1 VSHARTAP
9 SALYLACAHAGRMVR
24 LLVARLGGANVRE
37 IETSGTTTGA
47 NGATMAEALAYRCF
61 RVESAEP
68 YGWVVYLE
76 GTRRTHFFMA
86 RGLALSL
93 AKLWAQAIPPSKVQL
108 IDLSGRVS
116 QEWTFRARLTSA

>member
-1 VSHARTAP
+1 MQQT
-9 SALYLACAHAGRMVR
+9 GT
-24 LLVARLGGANVRE
+24 N
-37 IETSGTTTGA
+37 GTTTG
-47 NGATMAEALAYRCF
+47 EAVEYRCF

-93 AKLWAQAIPPSKVQL
+93 AKLWAQALPPSKVQL
-108 IDLSGRVS
+108 VDPAGRVS
-116 QEWTFRARLTSA
+116 HEWTFRPRLDERTSRA

>member
-1 VSHARTAP
+1 MRQARTAP
-9 SALYLACAHAGRMVR
+9 TALVLACANVGRFLR
-24 LLVARLGGANVRE
+24 LALARLGDATARDT
-37 IETSGTTTGA
+37 ETNGTPMT
-47 NGATMAEALAYRCF
+47 EVLEYCCF

-108 IDLSGRVS
+108 IDLNGRVS
-116 QEWTFRARLTSA
+116 QEWTFRARLTST

>member
-1 VSHARTAP
+1 MSFAATPAQINR
-9 SALYLACAHAGRMVR
+9 VR
-24 LLVARLGGANVRE
+24 ASERLRLWFARLAGNRFRQ
-37 IETSGTTTGA
+37 TTT
-47 NGATMAEALAYRCF
+47 NGTAMSADQEYRRF

-93 AKLWAQAIPPSKVQL
+93 AKLWAQAVPPSKVQL
-108 IDLSGRVS
+108 VDLTGRVT
-116 QEWTFRARLTSA
+116 QEWTFQVRLTRV

>member
-1 VSHARTAP
+1 
-9 SALYLACAHAGRMVR
+9 M
-24 LLVARLGGANVRE
+24 N
-37 IETSGTTTGA
+37 GTIKP
-47 NGATMAEALAYRCF
+47 EAVAYRCF

-108 IDLSGRVS
+108 IDLAGRVS
-116 QEWTFRARLTSA
+116 QEWTFRARLASR

>member
-1 VSHARTAP
+1 M
-9 SALYLACAHAGRMVR
+9 GRMLR
-24 LLVARLGGANVRE
+24 LVMARLGGANVQQNE
-37 IETSGTTTGA
+37 KNGTTMG
-47 NGATMAEALAYRCF
+47 EALDYRCF

-93 AKLWAQAIPPSKVQL
+93 AKLWAQAIPPSRVQL
-108 IDLSGRVS
+108 VDLNGRVT

>member
-1 VSHARTAP
+1 MTHARTAP
-9 SALYLACAHAGRMVR
+9 SALHLACAQVGRMLR
-24 LLVARLGGANVRE
+24 LVVARFRGATVRE
-37 IETSGTTTGA
+37 TETNGTEMTQA
-47 NGATMAEALAYRCF
+47 QEYRCF

-108 IDLSGRVS
+108 VDLGGRVT

>member
-1 VSHARTAP
+1 MNAP
-9 SALYLACAHAGRMVR
+9 LA
-24 LLVARLGGANVRE
+24 
-37 IETSGTTTGA
+37 
-47 NGATMAEALAYRCF
+47 AEAVDYHCF

-108 IDLSGRVS
+108 VDLTGRVT
-116 QEWTFRARLTSA
+116 QEWTFRPRLASA

>member
-1 VSHARTAP
+1 MTHARPAP
-9 SALYLACAHAGRMVR
+9 SALYLACAHVGRMVR
-24 LLVARLGGANVRE
+24 LCIARLGGATVHEMN
-37 IETSGTTTGA
+37 GTT
-47 NGATMAEALAYRCF
+47 MSEALEYRCF

-108 IDLSGRVS
+108 VDLNGRVT

>member
-1 VSHARTAP
+1 VTGARPAA
-9 SALYLACAHAGRMVR
+9 SGLYLACAQVGRFLR
-24 LLVARLGGANVRE
+24 LCIARLGGADVHDG
-37 IETSGTTTGA
+37 GTNKGEP
-47 NGATMAEALAYRCF
+47 NRATMSEALEYRCF

-108 IDLSGRVS
+108 VDLSGRVT

>member
-1 VSHARTAP
+1 MTHARAAP
-9 SALYLACAHAGRMVR
+9 SALYLACARVGRIVR
-24 LLVARLGGANVRE
+24 LCIARLGGATAHEMN
-37 IETSGTTTGA
+37 GTT
-47 NGATMAEALAYRCF
+47 MSESLEYRCF

-108 IDLSGRVS
+108 VDLTGRVT

>member
-1 VSHARTAP
+1 VTRARPAP
-9 SALYLACAHAGRMVR
+9 SVLDLARAYMGRMLR
-24 LLVARLGGANVRE
+24 LCSARFGDVNVQRT
-37 IETSGTTTGA
+37 ETKETAMS
-47 NGATMAEALAYRCF
+47 EALEYRCF

-108 IDLSGRVS
+108 VDLTGRVT
-116 QEWTFRARLTSA
+116 QEWTFRARPHERVSSA

>member
-1 VSHARTAP
+1 
-9 SALYLACAHAGRMVR
+9 
-24 LLVARLGGANVRE
+24 LGGANVQQTE
-37 IETSGTTTGA
+37 MNGTT
-47 NGATMAEALAYRCF
+47 MSEALEYRCF

-108 IDLSGRVS
+108 VDLSGRVT

>member
-1 VSHARTAP
+1 VTHARPAP
-9 SALYLACAHAGRMVR
+9 SARYLACAHVGRIVR
-24 LLVARLGGANVRE
+24 LCIAKLGGANVQQTE
-37 IETSGTTTGA
+37 KNGTT
-47 NGATMAEALAYRCF
+47 MSEALEYRCF

-108 IDLSGRVS
+108 VDLTGRVT

>member
-1 VSHARTAP
+1 MSFAATGSQFTRI
-9 SALYLACAHAGRMVR
+9 SAGER
-24 LLVARLGGANVRE
+24 LRLWFARLAGERFRQ
-37 IETSGTTTGA
+37 TTTNGTAMPA
-47 NGATMAEALAYRCF
+47 NEDYHRF

-93 AKLWAQAIPPSKVQL
+93 AKVWAQAIPPSKVQL
-108 IDLSGRVS
+108 VDLAGHVT
-116 QEWTFRARLTSA
+116 QEWTFQARLTRA

>member
-1 VSHARTAP
+1 VSPAGVAP
-9 SALYLACAHAGRMVR
+9 SALQLACMRVGRMVR
-24 LLVARLGGANVRE
+24 RWAARFGARTE
-37 IETSGTTTGA
+37 QTPT
-47 NGATMAEALAYRCF
+47 NGRAMSEDEEYRYF

-93 AKLWAQAIPPSKVQL
+93 AKLWAQAVPPSKVQL
-108 IDLSGRVS
+108 VDLSGRVT
-116 QEWTFRARLTSA
+116 QEWTFKARLTSA

>member
-1 VSHARTAP
+1 VTHARTAP
-9 SALYLACAHAGRMVR
+9 SALYLACAHVGRMLR
-24 LLVARLGGANVRE
+24 LVMARLGGANVQQNE
-37 IETSGTTTGA
+37 KNGTT
-47 NGATMAEALAYRCF
+47 MEEALDYRCF

-108 IDLSGRVS
+108 VDLTGRVT

>member
-1 VSHARTAP
+1 MTHARAAP
-9 SALYLACAHAGRMVR
+9 SALYLACAHVGRIAR
-24 LLVARLGGANVRE
+24 LCIARLGGATVPEMN
-37 IETSGTTTGA
+37 GTTRSA
-47 NGATMAEALAYRCF
+47 ALEYRCF

-108 IDLSGRVS
+108 VDLTGRVT
-116 QEWTFRARLTSA
+116 QEWTFRARITSA

>member
-1 VSHARTAP
+1 VSEARAAA
-9 SALYLACAHAGRMVR
+9 SALHAACMQVGRAVR
-24 LLVARLGGANVRE
+24 LFVARWGG
-37 IETSGTTTGA
+37 GTHVQRSEK
-47 NGATMAEALAYRCF
+47 NQATAEAAVEYRCF

-108 IDLSGRVS
+108 VDLTGRVT
-116 QEWTFRARLTSA
+116 QEWTFRPRLTNA

>member
-1 VSHARTAP
+1 MSLLHGDR
-9 SALYLACAHAGRMVR
+9 LYAGGR
-24 LLVARLGGANVRE
+24 LQLWFARLAGDRFRQTRTN
-37 IETSGTTTGA
+37 GTAMSTDQ
-47 NGATMAEALAYRCF
+47 EYRRF

-108 IDLSGRVS
+108 VDLSGRVT
-116 QEWTFRARLTSA
+116 QEWTFQARLTRA

>member
-1 VSHARTAP
+1 MRETETN
-9 SALYLACAHAGRMVR
+9 GR
-24 LLVARLGGANVRE
+24 A
-37 IETSGTTTGA
+37 
-47 NGATMAEALAYRCF
+47 MAETLEYRCF

-108 IDLSGRVS
+108 VDLTGRVT

>member
-1 VSHARTAP
+1 VRAPSLFEAARLRTA
-9 SALYLACAHAGRMVR
+9 R
-24 LLVARLGGANVRE
+24 LLQMCLARLGGEKPRQAELNGRRMLEERE
-37 IETSGTTTGA
+37 
-47 NGATMAEALAYRCF
+47 YRRF

-93 AKLWAQAIPPSKVQL
+93 AKVWAQAIPPSKVQL
-108 IDLSGRVS
+108 VDLSGRVT
-116 QEWTFRARLTSA
+116 QEWTFTRLLKNA